1 MVSHEIGVLSLY
13 EGFFRGGARILHTD
27 VLAGLH
33 GRGQRHRVLSIHEN
47 VYREATFQ
55 RMRDDACYQRLVAA
69 GIPVTALRNA
79 VPGAAV
85 RESARFTDRELALF
99 HREAAASRVVVTLK
113 EQPLRLVNQAD
124 WAGPVVTCLHR
135 SDPEN
140 QGSALAELR
149 TAVSSGRVRAL
160 ICCADATKAAYR
172 AAGFP
177 DSLLHVIPN
186 GVDLRRFR
194 PDRFARARLRRAFAI
209 PDDAPVVAFAARY
222 DGMKNVPLFLAAAVR
237 FLAQRPTAHVLMC
250 GTGMSRENE
259 NLLADLQATGLEGNN
274 RLHLLGPRDD
284 PQALFAAADVVALT
298 STFGEAAP
306 LCLIEGLLC
315 GAIPVATDV
324 GDCAAIVAG
333 RGLLTATDADAI
345 AAAWCEALARRD
357 ELTPALLAARE
368 QFGRRRMLAAYAAL
382 LWRAGGQG
390 ARRRPSRVLE
400 PVG

>member
-1 MVSHEIGVLSLY
+1 VSHEIGVLSLY

-69 GIPVTALRNA
+69 GIPVTALRGA
-79 VPGAAV
+79 ERGAAD
-85 RESARFTDRELALF
+85 RESARFDERELALF
-99 HREAAASRVVVTLK
+99 EREAAATRVVLTLK
-113 EQPLRLVNQAD
+113 EQPLRLVNQAG
-124 WAGPVVTCLHR
+124 WRGPLVTCLHR

-149 TAVSSGRVRAL
+149 AAVAAGRVTAL
-160 ICCADATKAAYR
+160 VCCADSTKAAYR
-172 AAGFP
+172 AAGVP

-194 PDRFARARLRRAFAI
+194 PDRLARARLRRSLAI
-209 PDDAPVVAFAARY
+209 PDEAPLVAFAARY
-222 DGMKNVPLFLAAAVR
+222 DGMKNVPLFLAAAAR
-237 FLAQRPTAHVLMC
+237 FLARQPTAHVLMC
-250 GTGMSRENE
+250 GTGMTRENE
-259 NLLADLQATGLEGNN
+259 QLLTDLRITGLDESG

-298 STFGEAAP
+298 SVFGEAAP

-333 RGLLTATDADAI
+333 RGLLTPPDPDAI
-345 AAAWCEALARRD
+345 AAAWVEALARRS
-357 ELTPALLAARE
+357 EFVPALLAARE

-382 LWRAGGQG
+382 IWRAGGQG
-390 ARRRPSRVLE
+390 TRRRVRRVLE

>member
-1 MVSHEIGVLSLY
+1 MSHEIGVLSLY

-69 GIPVTALRNA
+69 GIPVTALRGA
-79 VPGAAV
+79 ERGGAA
-85 RESARFTDRELALF
+85 RESARFDERELTLF
-99 HREAAASRVVVTLK
+99 EREAAASRVVLTLK
-113 EQPLRLVNQAD
+113 EQPLRLVNQAG
-124 WAGPVVTCLHR
+124 WSGPLVTCLHR

-149 TAVSSGRVRAL
+149 AAVAAGRVTAL
-160 ICCADATKAAYR
+160 VCCAESTKSAYR
-172 AAGFP
+172 AAGVP

-194 PDRFARARLRRAFAI
+194 PDRLARASLRRAHAI
-209 PDDAPVVAFAARY
+209 PDEAPVVAFAARY
-222 DGMKNVPLFLAAAVR
+222 DGMKNVPLFLAAAAR
-237 FLAQRPTAHVLMC
+237 FLALRPTAHVLVC
-250 GTGMSRENE
+250 GTGMTRENE
-259 NLLADLQATGLEGNN
+259 QLLADLRIAGLDESG

-333 RGLLTATDADAI
+333 RGLLTPPDAGAI
-345 AAAWCEALARRD
+345 AAAWSEALARRS
-357 ELTPALLAARE
+357 EFAPALLAARE

-382 LWRAGGQG
+382 IWRAGGQG
-390 ARRRPSRVLE
+390 ARRRPRRVLE

>member
-1 MVSHEIGVLSLY
+1 VSHEIGVLSLY

-69 GIPVTALRNA
+69 GIPVTALRGA
-79 VPGAAV
+79 ERGAAD
-85 RESARFTDRELALF
+85 RESARFDDRELTLF
-99 HREAAASRVVVTLK
+99 EREAAATRVVLTLK
-113 EQPLRLVNQAD
+113 EQPLRLVNQAG
-124 WAGPVVTCLHR
+124 WSGPLVTCLHR

-149 TAVSSGRVRAL
+149 AAVAAGRVTAL
-160 ICCADATKAAYR
+160 VCCAESTKSAYR
-172 AAGFP
+172 AAGVP

-194 PDRFARARLRRAFAI
+194 PDRLARARLRRSLAI
-209 PDDAPVVAFAARY
+209 PDEAPVVAFAARY
-222 DGMKNVPLFLAAAVR
+222 DGMKNVPLFLAAAAR
-237 FLAQRPTAHVLMC
+237 FLACRPTAHVLMC
-250 GTGMSRENE
+250 GTGMTRENE
-259 NLLADLQATGLEGNN
+259 QLLTDLRITGLDESG

-333 RGLLTATDADAI
+333 RGLLTPPDADAI
-345 AAAWCEALARRD
+345 AAAWGEALARRS
-357 ELTPALLAARE
+357 EFAPALLAARE

-382 LWRAGGQG
+382 IWRAGGQG
-390 ARRRPSRVLE
+390 TRRRVRRVLE

>member
-1 MVSHEIGVLSLY
+1 MSHEIGVLSLY

-69 GIPVTALRNA
+69 GIPVNALR
-79 VPGAAV
+79 GAGPADAGP
-85 RESARFTDRELALF
+85 ESARFTDHELSLF
-99 HREAAASRVVVTLK
+99 QREATASRVVVTLK
-113 EQPLRLVNQAD
+113 EQPLRLVNQAG

-140 QGSALAELR
+140 QGSALTELR
-149 TAVSSGRVRAL
+149 AAVAAGRVTAL
-160 ICCADATKAAYR
+160 ICCADATKSAYR

-209 PDDAPVVAFAARY
+209 PHEAPVVAFAARY
-222 DGMKNVPLFLAAAVR
+222 DGMKNVPLFLAAAAR

-250 GTGMSRENE
+250 GTGMTRDNE
-259 NLLADLQATGLEGNN
+259 KLLADLRVTGLEGSS
-274 RLHLLGPRDD
+274 RVHLLGPRDD

-333 RGLLTATDADAI
+333 RGLLTAPDADAI
-345 AAAWCEALARRD
+345 AAAWCEALARRT
-357 ELTPALLAARE
+357 EFTPALLAARE

-382 LWRAGGQG
+382 IWRADGHS